1 MSLPLWLSR
10 FLFMLLSAVIVA
22 GCAGQYQQM
31 PSKNV
36 GERIKL
42 VVIHYTAIDYQKSVH
57 ALVDEGGLSSH
68 YLVTDPNDA
77 SFDGDNASVIQ
88 LVDESRRAWHAG
100 KGQWQGR
107 NHLNDTSIGIEVVN
121 VPHCEVSAEYA
132 NAPGEHSRHRLCTY
146 PDYHPQQIEQI
157 ITLMQGILDRNP
169 DIEPTSIV
177 GHADI
182 AFSRKSDPGPRFPWY
197 QLYQAGIGAWY
208 DAPSLK
214 QHWERFTPALPSVGL
229 IQAALHAYGY
239 GVVETGVADE
249 QTVDA
254 LYAFQMHFV
263 QDNVNGTIDSETA
276 AGLFALLEKYFPQQ
290 YKKLMAR
297 FESEQR
303 LLAERAAD
311 TPVKHGQI
319 DTLFPQKDRSSR
331 TEVNDKQA
339 FKAYKGH
346 GEIILTPSVTTQAQ
360 IKING
365 ELLTL
370 DDPLE
375 AGQTYSYSLKRRTHT
390 GINTFELAG
399 LSQPDDELQVTIPW
413 PSLTDA
419 TNKWQSAFSKVDSL
433 INEDI
438 NNGFPGAVL
447 LVVKN
452 GEIIK
457 RTAYGNA
464 LQYDESGKPL
474 AHPQPMTP
482 GTLFDVASNT
492 KMFATNL
499 ALMKLVSEGKLD
511 VDTLLY
517 HYLPEYTGE
526 GREARTVRDLLSHHS
541 GYSPQV
547 SFYAPGKGRMAKFK
561 SRDKH
566 HTSTLL
572 TTAVPFREGNRQ
584 HTTYSDTNFMLL
596 GLLVERITGMS
607 LDRYCEQF
615 IYAPLRLNQ
624 TLFNPLQ
631 KGVMPS
637 QIAATEINGNSRS
650 GHISFPGIRTHT
662 LRGEVHDE
670 KAWYSMGGVSGHAGL
685 FSNVDDFA
693 VMMQMLINGGGYD
706 KVNLLD
712 KDTISLFTAP
722 SSANPGFGL
731 GWRRAADG
739 RNRWHFGPYASS
751 TAFGHTG
758 WTGTVTVIDPEQ
770 DLAIVLFTN
779 TRHTPVEKTAGGG
792 LEFTGSQ
799 YETAGYGSVITRI
812 YQALLNH

>member
-1 MSLPLWLSR
+1 
-10 FLFMLLSAVIVA
+10 MLLSAVVMI

-57 ALVDEGGLSSH
+57 TLVDEGGLSSH

-121 VPHCEVSAEYA
+121 VSHCEVSVEYA

-157 ITLMQGILDRNP
+157 ISLMQGILLRNP
-169 DIEPTSIV
+169 DITPTAIV

-197 QLYQAGIGAWY
+197 QLYLAGIGAWY
-208 DAPSLK
+208 DAAELK
-214 QHWERFTPALPSVGL
+214 EHWEQFTPALPSVGL
-229 IQAALHAYGY
+229 MQAALQAYGY
-239 GVVETGVADE
+239 GVVETGIADE
-249 QTVDA
+249 QTIDA
-254 LYAFQMHFV
+254 LFAFQMHFV
-263 QDNVNGTIDSETA
+263 QDNVSGTLDSETA
-276 AGLFALLEKYFPQQ
+276 ATLFALLEKYFPQ
-290 YKKLMAR
+290 KHRKLMAR
-297 FESEQR
+297 YTNEQQR
-303 LLAERAAD
+303 LAAGAAE
-311 TPVKHGQI
+311 PQVKLGQI
-319 DTLFPQKDRSSR
+319 DAVFPQQDRSTR
-331 TEVNDKQA
+331 TEVNDKLGFKA
-339 FKAYKGH
+339 FKGQ
-346 GEIILTPSVTTQAQ
+346 GEMLLTPHSTTQAQ

-375 AGQTYSYSLKRRTHT
+375 AGQTYTYSLQRRTHT
-390 GINTFELAG
+390 GTNTFELVS
-399 LSQPDDELQVTIPW
+399 LSAPEDTLQVVIPW
-413 PSLTDA
+413 PVLTDA
-419 TNKWQSAFSKVDSL
+419 TQKWQSEFTEVDKL
-433 INEDI
+433 INQDIED
-438 NNGFPGAVL
+438 GFPGAVL
-447 LVVKN
+447 LVIKDGQIV
-452 GEIIK
+452 K

-464 LQYDESGKPL
+464 LKFDENGQPL
-474 AHPQPMTP
+474 ANPQPMMP

-511 VDTLLY
+511 VDTPLY
-517 HYLPEYTGE
+517 HYLPEYTGD

-541 GYSPQV
+541 GYGPEV
-547 SFYAPGKGRMAKFK
+547 RFFEPGPGRMAKFK
-561 SRDKH
+561 SRDKQ

-584 HTTYSDTNFMLL
+584 HTAYSDTNFMLL

-615 IYAPLRLNQ
+615 IYAPLRLNH
-624 TLFNPLQ
+624 TLFNPLE
-631 KGVMPS
+631 KGILPS

-650 GHISFPGIRTHT
+650 GHITFPGIRTHT

-693 VMMQMLINGGGYD
+693 VLMQMLINGGGYD
-706 KVNLLD
+706 KVTMLD
-712 KDTISLFTAP
+712 KDTLSLFTAP
-722 SSANPGFGL
+722 SSANQGFGL

-758 WTGTVTVIDPEQ
+758 WTGTATVIDPAQ
-770 DLAIVLFTN
+770 NLAIVLFTN
-779 TRHTPVEKTAGGG
+779 ARHTPVENTANGG
-792 LEFTGSQ
+792 LTFAGSQ
-799 YETAGYGSVITRI
+799 FETAGYGSVITRI
-812 YQALLNH
+812 YEALLNH